1 MLVVVT
7 AGCCYSWTDYDRAVR
22 VMQHVVADAATTALH
37 CCCCCDLARRGADA
51 AHDGASNAAE
61 TSRADDDHGDCVVFG
76 DATDHLA
83 RLARRAL
90 RLDEPADLQR
100 TRRHAVIIHLPP
112 EGPQAG
118 LPLTSSFGV
127 EYSVE

>member
-7 AGCCYSWTDYDRAVR
+7 AGCCYSWTDDDWAVR
-22 VMQHVVADAATTALH
+22 VMQHVV
-37 CCCCCDLARRGADA
+37 ADA

>member
-1 MLVVVT
+1 
-7 AGCCYSWTDYDRAVR
+7 
-22 VMQHVVADAATTALH
+22 MQHVVADAATTALH
-37 CCCCCDLARRGADA
+37 CCCCDLARRGADA

-90 RLDEPADLQR
+90 RLDEPADLQH